1 MASEEAEP
9 GKMSHADLGDELVDT
24 GKVVDPTLQLRSW
37 LLKMSDQNTACLVDL
52 QRQFSEYMFNNP
64 GLTSVVGDDGT
75 TFDVVAI
82 R

>member
-1 MASEEAEP
+1 
-9 GKMSHADLGDELVDT
+9 MSHADLGEEMVDT
-24 GKVVDPTLQLRSW
+24 VDKVVDPSLQLRSW
-37 LLKMSDQNTACLVDL
+37 LLKMSDQSTACLVDL

-64 GLTSVVGDDGT
+64 GLTSSGVVGDDGT